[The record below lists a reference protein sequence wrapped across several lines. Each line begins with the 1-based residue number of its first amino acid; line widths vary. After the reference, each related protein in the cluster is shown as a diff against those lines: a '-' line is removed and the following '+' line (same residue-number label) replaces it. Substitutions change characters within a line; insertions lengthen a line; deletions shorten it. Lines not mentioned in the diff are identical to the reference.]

1 MAAAAGDLLGRL
13 SNACCGGVAVLVF
26 GVTDLEEGG
35 EGLLPTFSKEPL
47 DPKDWRYRELHVD

>member
-47 DPKDWRYRELHVD
+47 DPKD